1 MKKVIVLGAGMVGS
15 AIAIDL
21 AKDNDVTSA
30 DINPQNLSKLKKQKI
45 KIVQSDLSDKKELSN
60 LIKDYDLVIGAVPGF
75 MGFKTLK
82 TVIEAGKNIVDI
94 SFFGEDPFELDSLA
108 KEKNVIA
115 VVDCG
120 VAPGLSNI
128 ILGYHN
134 KRMKVDFFKCCIGGL
149 PFKRTMPFQYK
160 APFSPVDVIEEYIRP
175 ARLRE
180 NGFEVVKEALSG
192 SELIE
197 VEKVGTLEAF
207 NTDGL
212 RSLLKTMMIPTMIE
226 KTLRYPGHIDV
237 IKTLKQAGFFSNQL
251 MEIDGIKIKPV
262 NISAKLLFPLWKLEE
277 NEPEFTYM
285 QLQIKGKERNS
296 EREYLYKMFDRFD
309 EETKTSSMARTTGYT
324 CNAVADLIL
333 KGKYK
338 RKGISPPEYLG
349 EDEDCFRKIRA
360 YLETRNV
367 VVTEV

>member
-1 MKKVIVLGAGMVGS
+1 VKKIVVLGAGMVGS

-21 AKDNDVTSA
+21 AESYDVTSA
-30 DINPQNLSKLKKQKI
+30 DISHLNLSKLKKKKI
-45 KIVQSDLSDKKELSN
+45 KTTLIELSDKKELTN

-94 SFFGEDPFELDSLA
+94 SFFSEDPFELDSLA
-108 KEKNVIA
+108 KNKNVTA

-134 KRMKVDFFKCCIGGL
+134 KRMKVEYFKCFIGGL

-175 ARLRE
+175 ARLKE
-180 NGFEVVKEALSG
+180 NGFEVIKEALSEP
-192 SELIE
+192 ELIE
-197 VEKVGTLEAF
+197 ADGVGTLEAF

-212 RSLLKTMMIPTMIE
+212 RTLLKTMMIPTMIE
-226 KTLRYPGHIDV
+226 KTLRYPGHIEM
-237 IKTLKQAGFFSNQL
+237 IKVLKQAGYFSDEAINVKGAL
-251 MEIDGIKIKPV
+251 VRPV
-262 NISAKLLFPLWKLEE
+262 DLSAKLLFPLWKLEK

-285 QLQIKGKERNS
+285 QLHVKGAKKK
-296 EREYLYKMFDRFD
+296 YTYKMFDRFD
-309 EETKTSSMARTTGYT
+309 DKTKTSSMARTTGYT
-324 CNAVADLIL
+324 CAAAAYLIL
-333 KGKYK
+333 KGEYK
-338 RKGISPPEYLG
+338 RKGVSPPEFIG
-349 EDEDCFRKIRA
+349 EDENCFKTVLS
-360 YLETRNV
+360 YLKKRNIILN
-367 VVTEV
+367 EV